1 MSHFVSKQPIGS
13 EISMKY
19 LYCIDY
25 NEQFCPPTSWA
36 AGAGKG
42 TGREQADFLWLLNKE
57 FF

>member
-42 TGREQADFLWLLNKE
+42 TGREQADFFVASK
-57 FF
+57 